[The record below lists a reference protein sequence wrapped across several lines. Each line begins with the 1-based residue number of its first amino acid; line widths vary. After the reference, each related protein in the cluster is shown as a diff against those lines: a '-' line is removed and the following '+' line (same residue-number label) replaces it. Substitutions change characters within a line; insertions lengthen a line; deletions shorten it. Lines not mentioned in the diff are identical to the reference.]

1 MKKKLAFALGG
12 GGSRGALQAGA
23 LRALLQANIQP
34 DLLVGTSI
42 GSVNAIFMAMHG
54 FSPQMLDKLD
64 EAWLIVAKA
73 NLFPASTAWL
83 TTQMLLNYVGVYPYS
98 GIKDYFVAQG
108 IRPDLRFGDLPH
120 APVILVSTDLNG
132 RKPVYYGNDPQ
143 DLVLDGLIASA
154 ALPPWV
160 SPIDSGGRMLVDG
173 GMISNLPIEPALAY
187 GATEII
193 AMGLSNPNEVSETMS
208 GIGNTW
214 TKFLNTIEA
223 RQIQLELALARARNV
238 PVHIIDLKTLVP
250 VPVYDFSQTQF
261 LLQDGYRQTKWVLDS
276 GLLAQLGQSDT
287 WLLRLQK
294 ILQRPQKQ
302 RDKNE

>member
-98 GIKDYFVAQG
+98 GIKDYFIAQG

-143 DLVLDGLIASA
+143 DLVLDGLIASV

-160 SPIDSGGRMLVDG
+160 SPIDAGGRMLVDG

-238 PVHIIDLKTLVP
+238 PVHIIDLKMLVP

>member
-98 GIKDYFVAQG
+98 GIKDYFIAQG

-143 DLVLDGLIASA
+143 DLVLDGLIASV

-160 SPIDSGGRMLVDG
+160 SPIDAGGRMLVDG

>member
-223 RQIQLELALARARNV
+223 RQIQLELALAQARNV

-250 VPVYDFSQTQF
+250 VPAYDFSQTQF

-287 WLLRLQK
+287 WLSRLQN

>member
-193 AMGLSNPNEVSETMS
+193 AMGLSNPNEVSETTS

-223 RQIQLELALARARNV
+223 RQIQLESALAQARNV

-250 VPVYDFSQTQF
+250 VPAYDFSQTQF
-261 LLQDGYRQTKWVLDS
+261 LLQDGYRQTKWALDS

-287 WLLRLQK
+287 WLSRLQN

>member
-98 GIKDYFVAQG
+98 GIKDYFIAQG

-193 AMGLSNPNEVSETMS
+193 AMGLSNPNEVSETTS

-223 RQIQLELALARARNV
+223 RQIQLELALAQARNV

-250 VPVYDFSQTQF
+250 VPAYDFSQTQF
-261 LLQDGYRQTKWVLDS
+261 LLQDGYRQTKWALDS

-287 WLLRLQK
+287 WLSRLQN

>member
-98 GIKDYFVAQG
+98 GIKDYFIAQG

-143 DLVLDGLIASA
+143 DLVLDGLIASV

-160 SPIDSGGRMLVDG
+160 SPIDAGGRMLVDG

-261 LLQDGYRQTKWVLDS
+261 LLQDGYRQTKWALDS

-287 WLLRLQK
+287 WLSRLQN

>member
-98 GIKDYFVAQG
+98 GIKDYFIAQG

-160 SPIDSGGRMLVDG
+160 SPIDAGGRMLVDG

-193 AMGLSNPNEVSETMS
+193 AMGLSNPNEVSEITS

-223 RQIQLELALARARNV
+223 RQIQLELALAHARNV
-238 PVHIIDLKTLVP
+238 PVHIIDLRTLVP
-250 VPVYDFSQTQF
+250 VPAYDFSQTPF
-261 LLQDGYRQTKWVLDS
+261 LLQDGYRQTKWALDS

-287 WLLRLQK
+287 WLSRLQT
-294 ILQRPQKQ
+294 ILKRSPK
-302 RDKNE
+302 

>member
-54 FSPQMLDKLD
+54 FSTQMLDKLD

-98 GIKDYFVAQG
+98 GIKDYFIAQG

-143 DLVLDGLIASA
+143 DLVLDGLIASV

-160 SPIDSGGRMLVDG
+160 SPIDAGGRMLVDG

>member
-34 DLLVGTSI
+34 YLLVGTSI

-98 GIKDYFVAQG
+98 GIKDYFIAQG

>member
-193 AMGLSNPNEVSETMS
+193 AMGLSNPNEVSETTS

-223 RQIQLELALARARNV
+223 RQIQLELALAQARNV

-250 VPVYDFSQTQF
+250 VPAYDFSQTQF
-261 LLQDGYRQTKWVLDS
+261 LLQDGYRQTKWALDS

-287 WLLRLQK
+287 WLSRLQN

>member
-98 GIKDYFVAQG
+98 GIKDYFIAQG

-261 LLQDGYRQTKWVLDS
+261 LLQDGYRQTKWALDS

-287 WLLRLQK
+287 WLSRLQN

>member
-83 TTQMLLNYVGVYPYS
+83 TTQMLLKYVGVYPYS

-223 RQIQLELALARARNV
+223 RQIQLELALAQARNV

-250 VPVYDFSQTQF
+250 VPAYDFSQTQF

>member
-34 DLLVGTSI
+34 DILVGTSI

-98 GIKDYFVAQG
+98 GIKDYFIAQG

-193 AMGLSNPNEVSETMS
+193 AMGLSNPNEVSETTS

-223 RQIQLELALARARNV
+223 RQIQLELALAQARNV

-250 VPVYDFSQTQF
+250 VPAYDFSQTQF
-261 LLQDGYRQTKWVLDS
+261 LLQDGYRQTKWALDS

-287 WLLRLQK
+287 WLSRLQN

>member
-64 EAWLIVAKA
+64 EAWRIVAKA

-98 GIKDYFVAQG
+98 GIKDYFIAQG

-160 SPIDSGGRMLVDG
+160 SPIDAGGRMLVDG

-193 AMGLSNPNEVSETMS
+193 AMGLSNPNEVSETTG

-223 RQIQLELALARARNV
+223 RQIQLELALAHARNV

-250 VPVYDFSQTQF
+250 VPAYDFSQTQF
-261 LLQDGYRQTKWVLDS
+261 LLQDGYRQTKWALDS

-287 WLLRLQK
+287 WLSRLQN

>member
-98 GIKDYFVAQG
+98 GIKDYFIAQG

-193 AMGLSNPNEVSETMS
+193 AMGLSNPNEVSETTS

-223 RQIQLELALARARNV
+223 RQIQLELALAQARNV

-250 VPVYDFSQTQF
+250 VPAYDFSQTQF

>member
-193 AMGLSNPNEVSETMS
+193 AMGLSNPNEVSETTS

-223 RQIQLELALARARNV
+223 RQIQLELALAHARNV

-250 VPVYDFSQTQF
+250 VPAYDFSQTQF
-261 LLQDGYRQTKWVLDS
+261 LLQDGYRQTKWALDS

-287 WLLRLQK
+287 WLSRLQN
-294 ILQRPQKQ
+294 ILQRPKKQ